1 MTWHCMNLFFV
12 YQLSNSWTR
21 RYEWFICFQF
31 DKFLKENDSKRSRAI
46 RKANEEKEMK
56 KQKDK
61 EIEKMKSV
69 IDTMNAAK
77 GV

>member
-1 MTWHCMNLFFV
+1 
-12 YQLSNSWTR
+12 
-21 RYEWFICFQF
+21 
-31 DKFLKENDSKRSRAI
+31 
-46 RKANEEKEMK
+46 MK

-77 GV
+77 GKLIGSK